1 MQEVV
6 VAKGARRRQPTTLRP
21 GVLRKAIRLPLRLR
35 SGRAVAHPQNP
46 LEPGVFE
53 GFCWHVRLSGY
64 KVRP

>member
-1 MQEVV
+1 
-6 VAKGARRRQPTTLRP
+6 
-21 GVLRKAIRLPLRLR
+21 VLRKAIRLPLRLR